1 MLSVLRIIRAYNL
14 LRLNIPYIFQT
25 IRDSKPQRTVQT
37 TTEARKQ
44 AKIAEETPVGI
55 VIDTEAKK
63 TTMFKEAYPIQEPY
77 VYAAIVKDPETHKT
91 RYEIIEPTFKKEE
104 ERQLKD
110 LKSFLMEEV
119 DVNLKDIETREK
131 AERLEEFSDGRSRR

>member
-37 TTEARKQ
+37 TTEAKKQ
-44 AKIAEETPVGI
+44 AKIVEETPVGI

-63 TTMFKEAYPIQEPY
+63 PTMFKEAYPIQEPY
-77 VYAAIVKDPETHKT
+77 V
-91 RYEIIEPTFKKEE
+91 
-104 ERQLKD
+104 
-110 LKSFLMEEV
+110 
-119 DVNLKDIETREK
+119 
-131 AERLEEFSDGRSRR
+131 